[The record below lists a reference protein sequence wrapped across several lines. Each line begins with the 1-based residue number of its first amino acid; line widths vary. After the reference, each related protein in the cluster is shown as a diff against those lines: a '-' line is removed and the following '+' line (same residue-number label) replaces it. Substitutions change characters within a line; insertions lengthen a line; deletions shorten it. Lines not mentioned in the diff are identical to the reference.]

1 MYIFH
6 LHCNTHD
13 IPDIDKERDYSAPG
27 NDSGE

>member
-13 IPDIDKERDYSAPG
+13 IPDKEGDYSAPG